1 MDTKGII
8 PAEKDLQRKVAPE
21 PEDGEGAV
29 MGFFE
34 HIEEL
39 RTRLFRATLAIV
51 VGLGLSFFF
60 TSPVLEYMK
69 DTYGGKLLITK
80 PIDPIIVF
88 FRVSLLVAAVIAS
101 PAITYQLFMF
111 IMPGLTRKEKRGI
124 LLALPATTALFLF
137 GVVFTW
143 FILMPAYIGFLKGF
157 ETNVFQTLW
166 TADEFFSFTTN
177 VLFWHGAA
185 FETPLIFYVLARMGL
200 VTPGSMVKFWRHS
213 VVGAAIVTAFIA
225 PTFDPMT
232 MIFIMI
238 LLVGLYF
245 LSVGLV
251 YVAVPGTWNSAGS
264 KARWR
269 TVGYWARLAMIAL
282 FVILVTSLIVPMVVG
297 GIGMWALTHPA
308 CAAGGK
314 PSDFGIT
321 NARDVEI
328 PTRAGGT
335 YKAYFIPG
343 TNGATIIIPPT
354 FSGDRGGM
362 LPEGSILA
370 KHGYN
375 ILLFD
380 SRVCAGKGSISLGY
394 NEVEDVRDVLDYLKQ
409 NPDGIKVDMNRI
421 GLHGFSS
428 AGATSIMAAARYPE
442 IRALVAEGGYYDMEQ
457 YIGNG
462 NGSQRSILENLLS
475 FGAQLTYR
483 FVTGQDISVLSPLDN
498 IAKIP
503 PRPIFLVYGT
513 LEPSLPGARL
523 ELAAAKQALANA
535 DVELW
540 EVPNSGHGGYLY
552 VARDE
557 WEKLVV
563 GFFDRVM
570 LK

>member
-1 MDTKGII
+1 
-8 PAEKDLQRKVAPE
+8 
-21 PEDGEGAV
+21 

-39 RTRLFRATLAIV
+39 RTRLFRAALAITI
-51 VGLGLSFFF
+51 GLGLSFFF

-69 DTYGGKLLITK
+69 DTYGGRLLITK
-80 PIDPIIVF
+80 PIDPVVVF

-124 LLALPATTALFLF
+124 LLALPATTGLFLF

-200 VTPGSMVKFWRHS
+200 VSPGSMVRYWRHA
-213 VVGAAIVTAFIA
+213 VVGAAVVTALIA

-232 MIFIMI
+232 MIFIMV

-251 YVAVPGTWNSAGS
+251 YVAVPGAWNQAGAKS
-264 KARWR
+264 KWR
-269 TVGYWARLAMIAL
+269 TIGYWARLAIIAI
-282 FVILVTSLIVPMVVG
+282 FAVTITALIVPMVVG
-297 GIGMWALTHPA
+297 GFGMWALTHPA
-308 CAAGGK
+308 CAPGGK
-314 PSDFGIT
+314 PTDFGIT
-321 NARDVEI
+321 TAREIEI
-328 PTRAGGT
+328 PGSAGVS
-335 YKAYFIPG
+335 YKGYFIPG

-354 FSGDRGGM
+354 FAGDRGGM
-362 LPEGSILA
+362 LPEGSIIA

-375 ILLFD
+375 VLTFD
-380 SRVCAGKGSISLGY
+380 SRVCSGQASISLGY
-394 NEVEDVRDVLDYLKQ
+394 SEVEDVKSALDYLKQ
-409 NPDGIKVDMNRI
+409 NAAVLNVDMNRI
-421 GLHGFSS
+421 ALHGFSS

-442 IRALVAEGGYYDMEQ
+442 IKAVVAEGGYYDMEQ

-462 NGSQRSILENLLS
+462 NGSQRTILENLLS

-483 FVTGQDISVLSPLDN
+483 LVTGQDISVLSPLDN
-498 IAKIP
+498 IVKIP
-503 PRPIFLVYGT
+503 PRPILLVYGT

-523 ELAAAKQALANA
+523 ELAAAKQALATTDA
-535 DVELW
+535 TLW
-540 EVPNSGHGGYLY
+540 EVENSGHGGYLS
-552 VARDE
+552 VAHDE
-557 WEKLVV
+557 WEKRVI